1 MTTSL
6 NTILLKERIDYLRD
20 RGFNFEASTP
30 IYNPIEF
37 FLDKLVQKETAHSKL
52 IADLLNPNGKHG
64 QGNRFLQALLN
75 HLGIEFDP
83 NNTDW
88 NNILVKTEYYIETN
102 LTDNNGKDENLTGR
116 IDIYLKIPTT
126 DSQTVHLIIENKLN
140 NAGFQY
146 RQLEKYY
153 QAIQK
158 KANKDD
164 LIKIICMGSYLPDSP
179 PKETTLITATKIA
192 QMIESVFT
200 SIPND
205 IRESLK
211 CYTNY
216 LKNKNMNDQNIDNA
230 LKLVKTSN
238 EIKFQELKAIK
249 EAFDSLP
256 YAYSKEFYNKVSS
269 AFSYPSAN
277 SYLKA
282 EEDKYYAGYVN
293 IWREYKN
300 QNDKMSWRWLSVGF
314 HIDKAKF
321 FIVSNKRESDE
332 ELKKYVEQGK
342 LKLYSDSQGWK
353 WYVYD
358 GNENLQQ
365 EILFRQGTEIQFPD
379 FDALIEE
386 TRKYIQFMDEIDNE
400 FVR

>member
-6 NTILLKERIDYLRD
+6 NTILLKEQIDYLRD
-20 RGFNFEASTP
+20 RGFNFEASIP

-64 QGNRFLQALLN
+64 QGCLFLYALLN
-75 HLGIEFDP
+75 HLGIEFYP

-88 NNILVKTEYYIETN
+88 ANSLVKTEYYIETS
-102 LTDNNGKDENLTGR
+102 LTDSNGKDENLTGR
-116 IDIYLKIPTT
+116 IDIYVSIPITG
-126 DSQTVHLIIENKLN
+126 SRYIHLIIENKLN
-140 NAGFQY
+140 DASFQY
-146 RQLEKYY
+146 KQLEKYY
-153 QAIQK
+153 QAIK
-158 KANKDD
+158 EKANEDD
-164 LIKIICMGSYLPDSP
+164 LIKIICLGSTLSDSYCIEP
-179 PKETTLITATKIA
+179 TYITGLEIA
-192 QMIESVFT
+192 QIIESTFT
-200 SIPND
+200 SIPRN
-205 IRESLK
+205 IRDSLK
-211 CYTNY
+211 SYTNY
-216 LKNKNMNDQNIDNA
+216 LTNNNMNDQNIDNA
-230 LKLVKTSN
+230 LKLVNNSN

-256 YAYSKEFYNKVSS
+256 YAYSKEFYNTVSS
-269 AFSYPSAN
+269 AFSYLN
-277 SYLKA
+277 A

-293 IWREYKN
+293 VWKEYENK
-300 QNDKMSWRWLSVGF
+300 NDKMNWRWLSVGF
-314 HIDKAKF
+314 HMDKAKF

-332 ELKKYVEQGK
+332 ELKNYVEKGN

-353 WYVYD
+353 WYVND

-386 TRKYIQFMDEIDNE
+386 TRKYIQFMDEIDKE
-400 FVR
+400 ILG

>member
-6 NTILLKERIDYLRD
+6 NTILLKEQIDYLRD

-52 IADLLNPNGKHG
+52 IADLLNPSGKHG

-75 HLGIEFDP
+75 HLGIEFYP

-88 NNILVKTEYYIETN
+88 DNSLVKTEYDIETS
-102 LTDNNGKDENLTGR
+102 LTDSNGKDENLKGR
-116 IDIYLKIPTT
+116 IDIYVRIPTT
-126 DSQTVHLIIENKLN
+126 NSRNIHLIIENKLN
-140 NAGFQY
+140 NASFQY
-146 RQLEKYY
+146 KQLEKYY
-153 QAIQK
+153 QSIQE
-158 KANKDD
+158 KANGND
-164 LIKIICMGSYLPDSP
+164 LITIICLGSTLSDSYSIEP
-179 PKETTLITATKIA
+179 TYITGLEIA
-192 QMIESVFT
+192 QIIESTFT
-200 SIPND
+200 SIPRN
-205 IRESLK
+205 IRDSLK
-211 CYTNY
+211 SYTNY
-216 LKNKNMNDQNIDNA
+216 LKNNNMNDQNIHNA
-230 LKLVKTSN
+230 LKLVNNSN
-238 EIKFQELKAIK
+238 EIKFQELKVIK

-269 AFSYPSAN
+269 AFSYPSAF

-293 IWREYKN
+293 VWKEYENKK
-300 QNDKMSWRWLSVGF
+300 DKMSWRWLSIGF
-314 HIDKAKF
+314 HMDKAKF

-332 ELKKYVEQGK
+332 ELKNYVEKGN

-386 TRKYIQFMDEIDNE
+386 TRKYIQFMDKIDNE
-400 FVR
+400 IL